1 MLDLKRIVDNTEEI
15 IHALEKRGGNFSYL
29 NEVVQLDKERKILIL
44 EVETLKS
51 KRNEFSKKIGIY
63 KREKK
68 DSSELMS
75 EVDGIGKEVKAIDE
89 RLRVIDGKI
98 RGILLEI
105 PNVPRGTIPIGK
117 DEDDNIEIKKWGEP
131 RNFDFEAKP
140 HWDLATDLDIIDF
153 ERAAKIT
160 GSRFAVYKRAGAK
173 LERAL
178 ISFMLDLHT
187 NDHGYDEI
195 LPPVIVNSK
204 SMIGTGNLPKFE
216 EDAFKLEKNDYYLVP
231 TAEVPV
237 TNLHADESLDVEQ
250 LPIKYTAY
258 SPCFRSEAGSAGR
271 DTRGII
277 RQHQFNKVELVKFVK
292 PEMSDIEHEQL
303 LADAEKV
310 LQLLALPYRVI
321 ELCTGDIGFSSTKT
335 YDIEVWLPSYNAY
348 KEISSCSNFEDFQ
361 ARRANIKFRR
371 EPKGKLEF
379 VHTLNGSGL
388 AIGRTVAAIIENYQ
402 NEDGTIMVPKA
413 LRSYMG
419 GIELIK
425 KE

>member
-1 MLDLKRIVDNTEEI
+1 MLDLKRVVENTEEVI
-15 IHALEKRGGNFSYL
+15 KALETRGGDFSYL
-29 NEVVQLDKERKILIL
+29 NEVVELDKARKTLIL
-44 EVETLKS
+44 EVEALKALRNAKS
-51 KRNEFSKKIGIY
+51 KMIGEY

-68 DSSELMS
+68 DTTELMI
-75 EVDGIGKEVKAIDE
+75 EIDGVGDKIKTIDE
-89 RLRVIDGKI
+89 QLRVIDEKI
-98 RGILLEI
+98 NVHLLGT
-105 PNVPRGTIPIGK
+105 PNVPRGTIPVGK
-117 DEDDNIEIKKWGEP
+117 DEDNNLEIKKWGEP
-131 RNFDFEAKP
+131 RIFDFEAKP
-140 HWDLATDLDIIDF
+140 HWDIVTDLDIIDF

-160 GSRFAVYKRAGAK
+160 GSRFAVYKKAGAK

-187 NDHGYDEI
+187 NEHGYDEI

-204 SMIGTGNLPKFE
+204 SMTGTGNLPKFGD
-216 EDAFKLEKNDYYLVP
+216 DAFKLENSDYYLVP

-237 TNLHADESLDVEQ
+237 TNLHADEALEADQ

-292 PEMSDIEHEQL
+292 PENSEMEHEKL

-310 LQLLALPYRVI
+310 LQLLELPYRVI
-321 ELCTGDIGFSSTKT
+321 ELCTGDVGFSSAKT
-335 YDIEVWLPSYNAY
+335 YDIEVWLPSYNEY

-361 ARRANIKFRR
+361 ARRANIKFRP

-402 NEDGTIMVPKA
+402 NADGTVNVPTA
-413 LRSYMG
+413 LQSYMG
-419 GIELIK
+419 GLEIIK
-425 KE
+425 

>member
-1 MLDLKRIVDNTEEI
+1 MLDLRRVVNHTAEVIK
-15 IHALEKRGGNFSYL
+15 ALETRGEDFSHL
-29 NEVVQLDKERKILIL
+29 NEVVELDKQRKKLIF
-44 EVETLKS
+44 EVETAKS
-51 KRNEFSKKIGIY
+51 KRNDFSKKIGQY
-63 KREKK
+63 KKEKK
-68 DSSELMS
+68 DASELMA
-75 EVDGIGKEVKAIDE
+75 EIDGIGDKIKVLDTTLRTIDE
-89 RLRVIDGKI
+89 KI
-98 RGILLEI
+98 RETLLGV

-117 DEDDNIEIKKWGEP
+117 DENDNIEIKKWGVP
-131 RNFDFEAKP
+131 RNFNFETKA
-140 HWDLATDLDIIDF
+140 HWDLVTDLDIIDF
-153 ERAAKIT
+153 ERASKIT

-187 NDHGYDEI
+187 NEHGYDEI

-204 SMIGTGNLPKFE
+204 SMTGTGNLPKFG
-216 EDAFKLEKNDYYLVP
+216 EDAFKLENSDYYLIP

-237 TNLHADESLDVEQ
+237 TNLHADEVLDINQ

-277 RQHQFNKVELVKFVK
+277 RTHQFNKVELVKFVN
-292 PEMSDIEHEQL
+292 PDTSYDELETL
-303 LADAEKV
+303 LANAEKV
-310 LQLLALPYRVI
+310 LQLLELPYRVI
-321 ELCTGDIGFSSTKT
+321 ELCTGDIGFSAAKT
-335 YDIEVWLPSYNAY
+335 YDIEVWLPSYGEY

-371 EPKGKLEF
+371 ETKGKLEF

-402 NEDGTIMVPKA
+402 NEDGSVIVPEA
-413 LRSYMG
+413 LRLYMG
-419 GIELIK
+419 GLDVIK
-425 KE
+425 